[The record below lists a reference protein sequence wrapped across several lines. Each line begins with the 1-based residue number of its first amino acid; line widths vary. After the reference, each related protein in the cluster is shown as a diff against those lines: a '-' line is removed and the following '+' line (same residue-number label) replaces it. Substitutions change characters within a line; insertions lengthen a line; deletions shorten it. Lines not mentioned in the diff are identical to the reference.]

1 MSKVCPNCG
10 KEINDEAEFCPY
22 CGETSIPK
30 APSVD
35 TEHLES
41 PLPAESD
48 RQSVSFFREGNQTG
62 KGLVTYFCGNWMALV
77 FAILLTLSTAFYLID
92 TIDVMVNDGILDGAI
107 PLLSVAFYTILCIGC
122 WIAFADAARHN
133 MKPRGLSV
141 ISAGLLV
148 AIIVDAVMY
157 AVECILLG
165 FFVAAFEGAIPFILL
180 LIVYLIIA
188 VLTILTYIT
197 LRRTV
202 RSGRDFLNG
211 DSPSWKVSMFAE
223 IMLIIIAA
231 FTLVMIFFAEDIFS
245 ILYNIVDLAVCVFAI
260 IILFRIRRAAAR

>member
-30 APSVD
+30 APPAD
-35 TEHLES
+35 TEDPQA
-41 PLPAESD
+41 PLPAESG
-48 RQSVSFFREGNQTG
+48 RRSVSVFQERNPAG
-62 KGLVTYFCGNWMALV
+62 KELVTRFSGNWMALV

-92 TIDVMVNDGILDGAI
+92 TIDVIANGEILDGAI
-107 PLLSVAFYTILCIGC
+107 TLLSVAFYTILCIGC

-141 ISAGLLV
+141 ISAGLLI
-148 AIIVDAVMY
+148 AIIVDVVMY
-157 AVECILLG
+157 AVECIMLG
-165 FFVAAFEGAIPFILL
+165 VFVAAFDGSVLFIVL
-180 LIVYLIIA
+180 LIIYLIVA

-211 DSPSWKVSMFAE
+211 DSPVWQVSMFAE

-231 FTLVMIFFAEDIFS
+231 FTLVMIFFDEDIFS
-245 ILYNIVDLAVCVFAI
+245 ILYDIVDLAVYVFAI
-260 IILFRIRRAAAR
+260 IMLFRIRRAAAR